1 MKEYIN
7 YKELFEIA
15 YELINKE
22 LDLGVDNKD
31 RYHHLSMNTNMYENT
46 IDVYMVDCVAL
57 DEEEH
62 FYLLSSTY
70 EMDFKDRMIFLLTGR
85 FNTKKF
91 YEGMRE
97 DNCVKEYFKQEFD
110 VKRLTK

>member
-70 EMDFKDRMIFLLTGR
+70 EMDFNPINKVLYQYFFLCIFFLKFLLLFFCTLHNLISLIH
-85 FNTKKF
+85 F
-91 YEGMRE
+91 
-97 DNCVKEYFKQEFD
+97 
-110 VKRLTK
+110 